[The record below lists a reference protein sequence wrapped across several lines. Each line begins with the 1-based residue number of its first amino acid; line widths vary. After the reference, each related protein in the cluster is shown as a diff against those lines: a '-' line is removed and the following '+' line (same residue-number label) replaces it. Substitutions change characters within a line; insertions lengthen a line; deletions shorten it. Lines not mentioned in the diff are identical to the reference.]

1 MADTWEEL
9 TMPFSQAYTP
19 LDELAGPGAP
29 TILAPNDPRLIAP
42 RSSAKRKVTG
52 PGVLGGVGSMG
63 AVNQQ
68 SKLTSLASA
77 LVNQAPY
84 GTAVTNKPTKGS
96 FLNPQLGFSQGGYDL
111 RNASISPGSIQ
122 KALSNPDRPTN
133 AAPPPPPPDLT
144 DYTEPGYTFM
154 NYFD

>member
-1 MADTWEEL
+1 MAETWEEL
-9 TMPFSQAYTP
+9 TMPFAQAYTP
-19 LDELAGPGAP
+19 LDQLSDPGAP
-29 TILAPNDPRLIAP
+29 TILSANDPRMIMP
-42 RSSAKRKVTG
+42 RSSAKKRING

-84 GTAVTNKPTKGS
+84 STALTNKPTKGS
-96 FLNPQLGFSQGGYDL
+96 FLNPQLGLPAGGYDL
-111 RNASISPGSIQ
+111 RNASISPGAIQ
-122 KALSNPDRPTN
+122 KALSDPNKPAN
-133 AAPPPPPPDLT
+133 AAPPPPAPDLT